1 MATWNGT
8 HALEHQQNKC
18 LWPEMLSNSSVDA
31 SVLFKVLFNVF
42 PSAALRPAHG
52 GCCNCYQFTVTMT
65 KEQLIAVGA
74 LSLAKRLTRR
84 CALAIALH
92 LLMNDE
98 KVSDCVR

>member
-1 MATWNGT
+1 
-8 HALEHQQNKC
+8 
-18 LWPEMLSNSSVDA
+18 
-31 SVLFKVLFNVF
+31 
-42 PSAALRPAHG
+42 
-52 GCCNCYQFTVTMT
+52 MT

-98 KVSDCVR
+98 KVPDCVR